1 MSDPL
6 MEQIKN
12 AISNV
17 SDRIKG
23 YTEAAE
29 GFVTGVGKE
38 TNRLEL
44 LIKRLRECLEKLKKL
59 KTDYDLLIQK
69 ITSLEARIVSL
80 KTITSEAASS
90 TGTEACNE
98 KLTEILGLI
107 TDFGET
113 IKDFNGDVGGLKG
126 QVTALEQLIGGICDE
141 ADDLVK
147 QQKNV
152 EKARQKLETNLGGEE
167 GEKRDAPEGETKE
180 AQPVQEEEEDVP
192 EGWERRYDDSTGR
205 YYYACVASGVTQ
217 WLKPGNKCEAPVEEP
232 QQQQQ
237 QQQQQRQQ
245 QPQQQQSGE
254 DFGDIFDCV
263 NHPKSEFGIDLR
275 NHILE
280 KMFEW
285 SRSSTRAAAA
295 EKLAR
300 YANKYLYTPGTNC
313 RSVLQA
319 LGFANGGVLANRLLS
334 EMNQGMKKRKM
345 LDAQNRAWT
354 SAASHWRG
362 GRRTRKKRGGWQTPE
377 KLSSLSKTKPIR
389 TLGYLKK
396 KTKKKKKKKKKK
408 TRGKNKRKRKRKR
421 TRKR

>member
-29 GFVTGVGKE
+29 GFVTDVGKE
-38 TNRLEL
+38 TNRLEI

-90 TGTEACNE
+90 AGTEACNE

-107 TDFGET
+107 TSFGEN

-126 QVTALEQLIGGICDE
+126 QVSALETLIGEICDE
-141 ADDLVK
+141 ADELVK
-147 QQKNV
+147 QQENV
-152 EKARQKLETNLGGEE
+152 EEARKELEKNLGGDGQVDEPVQQSVQE
-167 GEKRDAPEGETKE
+167 QGLPDGWEALQDDEGRTYYYNETTKKTQWEKPKSLSLGAASRVAAVGEKLKDRADVNLAEKAYLDPKDPARLDMLKDMRNSGSIFDVKVDDSKYVAKNGRSKKWNVSWINGPDAPLYSLAEGGTFNDGDGDKEETDK
-180 AQPVQEEEEDVP
+180 
-192 EGWERRYDDSTGR
+192 
-205 YYYACVASGVTQ
+205 
-217 WLKPGNKCEAPVEEP
+217 
-232 QQQQQ
+232 
-237 QQQQQRQQ
+237 
-245 QPQQQQSGE
+245 
-254 DFGDIFDCV
+254 
-263 NHPKSEFGIDLR
+263 HPSEFE
-275 NHILE
+275 NS
-280 KMFEW
+280 M
-285 SRSSTRAAAA
+285 
-295 EKLAR
+295 
-300 YANKYLYTPGTNC
+300 
-313 RSVLQA
+313 Q
-319 LGFANGGVLANRLLS
+319 GG
-334 EMNQGMKKRKM
+334 KRK
-345 LDAQNRAWT
+345 RK
-354 SAASHWRG
+354 
-362 GRRTRKKRGGWQTPE
+362 TRKKRGGWQTPE

-396 KTKKKKKKKKKK
+396 KTKKKKKKKK
-408 TRGKNKRKRKRKR
+408 TRGKKKRKRKRKR